1 MKICEKEK
9 NGDTLCNKM
18 SINYNNIYFITMN
31 YNINFLKSM
40 FSHIIQNFIY
50 IYIILISIEWK
61 FIKMEIFFVMT
72 MSINI
77 SIHFT

>member
-50 IYIILISIEWK
+50 IYIYYFDFNRMKIYKNGNILCDDDE
-61 FIKMEIFFVMT
+61 
-72 MSINI
+72 
-77 SIHFT
+77 H